1 MITNFENIGGVQ
13 HQAGKALIHLSTLR
27 IRNYTFLGI
36 KWKKKDESH
45 ESKQFCES
53 ITAVSDFTKEQL
65 TKSKKLILSRWGQI
79 QGLAIISTRNQFAG
93 IVDRQALPDK
103 KSNTLVCCKFLLNY
117 PHNTLIAGYKYE
129 EQIYHII
136 YYKMICCNLYWWLS
150 NKKNDFG
157 SCKRIEGRHG
167 LASVASSSVEM
178 VWLASILIRL
188 AAGSWFS
195 AAAELLQ
202 VLMLGLRWHWG
213 QLCFVRAIHPMKKS
227 VTITNVY
234 HGQKLD

>member
-1 MITNFENIGGVQ
+1 MNRNNFVKVSQPFLISPRNNSRRAKNWFFPVEVRYKDSPSSPPETNSQVL
-13 HQAGKALIHLSTLR
+13 LIVR
-27 IRNYTFLGI
+27 R
-36 KWKKKDESH
+36 
-45 ESKQFCES
+45 C
-53 ITAVSDFTKEQL
+53 L
-65 TKSKKLILSRWGQI
+65 T
-79 QGLAIISTRNQFAG
+79 
-93 IVDRQALPDK
+93 K

-150 NKKNDFG
+150 NKKKDFG

-213 QLCFVRAIHPMKKS
+213 QLCFARAIHPMKKS

>member
-36 KWKKKDESH
+36 KWKKDESH

-103 KSNTLVCCKFLLNY
+103 KKQYFGWL
-117 PHNTLIAGYKYE
+117 
-129 EQIYHII
+129 QIPS
-136 YYKMICCNLYWWLS
+136 KLS
-150 NKKNDFG
+150 
-157 SCKRIEGRHG
+157 
-167 LASVASSSVEM
+167 
-178 VWLASILIRL
+178 
-188 AAGSWFS
+188 
-195 AAAELLQ
+195 
-202 VLMLGLRWHWG
+202 
-213 QLCFVRAIHPMKKS
+213 P
-227 VTITNVY
+227 
-234 HGQKLD
+234 